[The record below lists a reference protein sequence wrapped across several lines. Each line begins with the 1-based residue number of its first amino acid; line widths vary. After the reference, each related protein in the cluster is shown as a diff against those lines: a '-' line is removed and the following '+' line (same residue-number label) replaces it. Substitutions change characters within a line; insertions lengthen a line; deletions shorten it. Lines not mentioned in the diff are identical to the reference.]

1 MTEVAAAILYRE
13 DGRFL
18 TCQRPAHKA
27 RPLQWE
33 FPGGKLEPGETPQ
46 QAICREIKEELNLDI
61 AADAVITEVLHTYPD
76 LTIRLTLLR
85 CHILQG
91 VPTLLEHV
99 DARFVNIQEALQL
112 DLCPADR
119 ELLLLLQD
127 IHS

>member
-1 MTEVAAAILYRE
+1 MTEVAAAIIYRE

-18 TCQRPAHKA
+18 ACRRPAHKA

-46 QAICREIKEELNLDI
+46 QAICREIREELGLEI
-61 AADAVITEVLHTYPD
+61 MADEVITEVLHTYPD

-91 VPTLLEHV
+91 VPKLLEHV
-99 DARFVNIQEALQL
+99 DARFVNAREALQL

-119 ELLLLLQD
+119 ELILQNL
-127 IHS
+127 SKLA